1 MMTYEEILAGMLK
14 INQKIESIKKSKE
27 SYQIPLFRDYLNS
40 SLSQKYSLKNMSQ
53 KRINI
58 HKNISNSNNNKNN
71 TVNKFIQLNE
81 KGKIDIKNDKLNDK
95 KSNKSLKNYNG
106 NFIINTIFSKTN
118 TNFIKKQNIKQL
130 ELGNIINS
138 NLFKIPKKDFLNKQT
153 YNNNISLD
161 KKKSLKIKEISFEQN
176 VSNKLDINELGKSKN
191 EDNKNVNNIN
201 NAYVNTYTKKDLNI
215 NTNIFTNANKNMNLI
230 KLNKKS
236 NKNKRIKTI
245 INTKC
250 KTLKIPIPKPIKNNQ
265 KDTNYKTYMATT
277 KSDLKEEGS
286 SNLRRPYSNDK
297 SKIDNCRDINFDK
310 SLQKTRQ
317 FFHEN
322 KIRNKYK
329 NIIYEENKTSFPNI
343 FYNTNNINK
352 LKPENSYNKLQIKIE
367 DININKS
374 ETSGRDCEMKKIYEK
389 IKDFNINKKN
399 NIKINILRNN
409 NNELL
414 VLHKTNSFTSNKSSD
429 NQKPLSS
436 GKRIN
441 KEKRQ
446 LTCINKDKT
455 RKKYFSHH
463 KTEKLM
469 QKYIPKRTKNN
480 NDDILELINI
490 S

>member
-1 MMTYEEILAGMLK
+1 M
-14 INQKIESIKKSKE
+14 
-27 SYQIPLFRDYLNS
+27 
-40 SLSQKYSLKNMSQ
+40 
-53 KRINI
+53 
-58 HKNISNSNNNKNN
+58 
-71 TVNKFIQLNE
+71 
-81 KGKIDIKNDKLNDK
+81 
-95 KSNKSLKNYNG
+95 
-106 NFIINTIFSKTN
+106 
-118 TNFIKKQNIKQL
+118 
-130 ELGNIINS
+130 GNIINS

-161 KKKSLKIKEISFEQN
+161 KKKALKIKEISFEQN

-317 FFHEN
+317 FFYEN

-352 LKPENSYNKLQIKIE
+352 LKSENSYNKLQIKIE

-374 ETSGRDCEMKKIYEK
+374 ETSGRDCEMKKINEK
-389 IKDFNINKKN
+389 IKDLNINKKN